1 MLDEENLHISEF
13 HFRRLIMTA
22 GFQVLRKAA
31 RSNRAYQTLQIR
43 TEPWENLQ
51 LQQHLSRQATM
62 HVGWAVKG
70 RKEE

>member
-1 MLDEENLHISEF
+1 
-13 HFRRLIMTA
+13 MTA